1 MAAAVN
7 RISDM
12 DLRNKLI
19 EKIEA
24 QGFPSG
30 EGPLPVV
37 SLDDFFLGN
46 SDYGSIGCDLPNC
59 PGPQVFF
66 NKLRAIS
73 GHDSVQDVLVEVNEV
88 FKGDPQT
95 WPFSNRIYVLSS
107 APIEQVRSWMAPLE
121 PDEISEGWANGFPSV
136 APGLKP

>member
-1 MAAAVN
+1 
-7 RISDM
+7 M

-24 QGFPSG
+24 QGFP
-30 EGPLPVV
+30 
-37 SLDDFFLGN
+37 FQGN
-46 SDYGSIGCDLPNC
+46 SDYGSIGCNLPNC

-66 NKLRAIS
+66 NTLRAVN

-88 FKGDPQT
+88 FKEDSQT

-107 APIEQVRSWMAPLE
+107 ATIDQARSWLAPLE
-121 PDEISEGWANGFPSV
+121 PDEISEGWANSLPSV
-136 APGLKP
+136 APSLKPGVKVYAAIMEMFRPRSG